1 MRVLSGFQPSGTLH
15 FGNYFGSILPNLE
28 FQKTSDASFFIV
40 ADLHSLTTIRDPEE
54 LRSYTID
61 NVRDFLACGLDPE
74 HSTLFRQSAI
84 AEHTELA
91 WILSTL
97 TPMGLMERAVS
108 FKDKVEKGIDASVGL
123 FTYPILQTA
132 DIILY
137 QAEKVPV
144 GRDQKQHIEM
154 ARDIAAKFNNA
165 YGDTFVIPEPV
176 VQETAAVVPGVD
188 GQKMSKSYG
197 NTIPLLG
204 DDASI
209 KKAIMGIVTD
219 SKDKDDVKDPDSC
232 VIFQIH
238 KLLLSG
244 SESTAL
250 EGEYKNGLP
259 YGEAKKRLLGDYMDF
274 IAPFKVKKESITQDE
289 AKNVLEEGRKKAS
302 EVASETMEAV
312 RKAVGLK

>member
-1 MRVLSGFQPSGTLH
+1 MRVLSGFQPSGH
-15 FGNYFGSILPNLE
+15 FHLGNYFGSILPNIE
-28 FQKTSDASFFIV
+28 FQKESDASFFMV
-40 ADLHSLTTIRDPEE
+40 ADLHSLTTIRDPEQ
-54 LRSYTID
+54 LRTFTID
-61 NVRDFLACGLDPE
+61 NVRDFLACGFDPS
-74 HSTLFRQSAI
+74 HSVLFRQSAI
-84 AEHTELA
+84 AEHAELA

-108 FKDKVEKGIDASVGL
+108 FKDKVERGIDASVGL

-144 GRDQKQHIEM
+144 GKDQKQHIEM
-154 ARDIAAKFNNA
+154 ARDIAGKFNHA
-165 YGDTFVIPEPV
+165 YGDTFVVPEPI
-176 VQETAAVVPGVD
+176 VQEGTAIVPGTD

-204 DDASI
+204 EDSDI

-219 SKDKDDVKDPDSC
+219 SKDKDDAKDPDTC

-238 KLLLSG
+238 KLLLDTG
-244 SESTAL
+244 AGKDL
-250 EGEYKNGLP
+250 EAEYKNGLP
-259 YGEAKKRLLGDYMDF
+259 YGDAKKRLLSDYMDF
-274 IAPFKVKKESITQDE
+274 IAPFKSKKESITVDE
-289 AKNVLEEGRKKAS
+289 AQKVLYDGAAKAS
-302 EVASETMEAV
+302 EVASETMESV

>member
-1 MRVLSGFQPSGTLH
+1 MRVLSGFQPSGH
-15 FGNYFGSILPNLE
+15 FHLGNYFGSILPNVE
-28 FQKTSDASFFIV
+28 FQKESDKSFFMV
-40 ADLHSLTTIRDPEE
+40 ADLHSLTTIRDPEQ
-54 LRSYTID
+54 LRTFTID
-61 NVRDFLACGLDPE
+61 NVRDFLACGFDPA
-74 HSTLFRQSAI
+74 HSVLFRQSAI
-84 AEHTELA
+84 AEHAELA

-108 FKDKVEKGIDASVGL
+108 FKDKVERGIDASVGL

-154 ARDIAAKFNNA
+154 ARDIAGKFNNA
-165 YGDTFVIPEPV
+165 YGETFVVPEPIIK
-176 VQETAAVVPGVD
+176 EAAAVVPGTD

-197 NTIPLLG
+197 NTIPFLG
-204 DDASI
+204 EDAAI

-219 SKDKDDVKDPDSC
+219 SKDKDDKKDPDSC

-238 KLLLSG
+238 KLLLDEGAEKS
-244 SESTAL
+244 L
-250 EGEYKNGLP
+250 EDEYKNGLP
-259 YGEAKKRLLGDYMDF
+259 YGDAKKRLLTDYMDF
-274 IAPFKVKKESITQDE
+274 ISPFKSKKESITVDE
-289 AKNVLEEGRKKAS
+289 AQNVLSEGASKAS
-302 EVASETMEAV
+302 EVASETMELV